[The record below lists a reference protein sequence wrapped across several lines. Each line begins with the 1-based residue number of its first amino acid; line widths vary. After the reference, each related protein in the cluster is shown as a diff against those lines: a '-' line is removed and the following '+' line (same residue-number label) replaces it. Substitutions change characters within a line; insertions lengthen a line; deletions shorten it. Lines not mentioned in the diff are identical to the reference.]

1 MANPAVTYTFS
12 NSTTADATQVNQ
24 NFTDLINS
32 LTDATKSLSIDALTV
47 GGAATLN
54 GAVTLGNAS
63 SDDITFTGSL
73 ASTLPI
79 KTTNSFNIGSSTLG
93 LAGIYLGANSQTV
106 RVVGSSS
113 MSATWT
119 LTLPVTAGTDKYVLE
134 TNGSGVTSWA
144 LNRIGAMDVKN
155 VGLSAT
161 VGSNEMTITLLGAD
175 GNALSATNYVSGGFR
190 STTAATGTVTSRS
203 ATSALTLV
211 IPNTATLGTT
221 SAVEAKYNVYLIDN
235 AGTLELAVSNLGAT
249 STDGR
254 ITTLGIDTAADSA
267 TAFYSTT
274 ARSNVACKL
283 IGCIVHTQATAGTYA
298 TSPSAILMAGCGSV
312 FSPAMTD
319 WVSYTLTIGGTTSAP
334 TPGAGAS
341 SSARWRRVG
350 DSMEI
355 QYRYSQT
362 SGGSN
367 GSGTYL
373 FPLPSGYTM
382 DTNKM
387 STTTSGTGTDGTLL
401 GQANFSS
408 TTSAAST
415 DAASGFVVAHNST
428 NLSLRA
434 ATVVIDTMQGISSS
448 FFQLSTTTI
457 HYQINAKVPIVG
469 WFYKDW
475 QLG

>member
-1 MANPAVTYTFS
+1 
-12 NSTTADATQVNQ
+12 VNQ

-63 SDDITFTGSL
+63 SDDITVTGSL
-73 ASTLPI
+73 ASSIPI
-79 KTTNSFNIGSSTLG
+79 KTTNSFNIGSSSLG
-93 LAGIYLGANSQTV
+93 LASVYFGANSQTV
-106 RVVGSSS
+106 RVLGSSS

-190 STTAATGTVTSRS
+190 SATAATGTVTSRS

-221 SAVEAKYNVYLIDN
+221 SAVQAKYNVYLIDN

-274 ARSNVACKL
+274 ARSDVACKL

-319 WVSYTLTIGGTTSAP
+319 WVSYTPTGAWTSNTAYY
-334 TPGAGAS
+334 G
-341 SSARWRRVG
+341 RWRRVG
-350 DSMEI
+350 DSMEV
-355 QYRYSQT
+355 QAKALL
-362 SGGSN
+362 SGAPNSADF
-367 GSGTYL
+367 SITI
-373 FPLPSGYTM
+373 PSGYTIEAS
-382 DTNKM
+382 KI
-387 STTTSGTGTDGTLL
+387 SGNGFADNL
-401 GQANFSS
+401 G
-408 TTSAAST
+408 SAIIL
-415 DAASGFVVAHNST
+415 DSGSRLYV
-428 NLSLRA
+428 
-434 ATVVIDTMQGISSS
+434 ATVGYGTTAAVTLIHTESGNAGI
-448 FFQLSTTTI
+448 
-457 HYQINAKVPIVG
+457 INQASPVTFAINDVVSVHFMVPIVG